1 MSPILETLTPRESG
15 ITAFGQNL
23 GASSLLLNSEIPA
36 SPSHLLLL
44 KSAEQESTLRNDEV
58 YIISVRYP
66 RLRPHSPIIEGDGLS
81 WNRTTV
87 VQLKLPILP
96 QTNKP
101 YNFYLSLSFYIYYIK
116 FFIKNQQIFFNP
128 HGTAPNGCP
137 MTAFKKGKNNRP

>member
-1 MSPILETLTPRESG
+1 METPTPRESG

-23 GASSLLLNSEIPA
+23 GASSLLLNSEVPT
-36 SPSHLLLL
+36 SLSHLLQL

-58 YIISVRYP
+58 YIILVRYP
-66 RLRPHSPIIEGDGLS
+66 RLRPHSLAGGGLS

-87 VQLKLPILP
+87 VQLKPPILP

-128 HGTAPNGCP
+128 HGTAPKWLP
-137 MTAFKKGKNNRP
+137 HDRI